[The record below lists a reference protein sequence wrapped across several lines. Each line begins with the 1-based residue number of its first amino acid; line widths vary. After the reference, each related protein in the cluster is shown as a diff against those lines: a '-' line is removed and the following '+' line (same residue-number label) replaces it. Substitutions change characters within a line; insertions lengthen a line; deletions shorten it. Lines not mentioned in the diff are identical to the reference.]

1 MRFLPHRARQALYDW
16 ARRYS
21 GYDKHMAELHPP
33 IGYLDWGDVRFTIKT
48 ITFEH
53 GQMKVV
59 AAAGTTEAGKVSGL
73 VRLLDTSGNELMS
86 GQRGQDMGIKTQ
98 GATWTFTWHLKVPWS
113 MADDTPPAPQP
124 A

>member
-21 GYDKHMAELHPP
+21 GYDKHLNEYHPP
-33 IGYLDWGDVRFTIKT
+33 IGYLDWGDVRFSIKT

-53 GQMKVV
+53 GMMKVI
-59 AAAGTTEAGKVSGL
+59 AAAGTTEAGKVTGL
-73 VRLLDTSGNELMS
+73 VRLLDIDGTEIMS
-86 GQRGQDMGIKTQ
+86 GQRSEYMGAKT
-98 GATWTFTWHLKVPWS
+98 AASTWTFTWTVRVPWS